1 MNRTIILALAAAVGA
16 SSGLAADHT
25 WTGKI
30 SDSMCGARHQ
40 AAVHGAQKISDR
52 QCTLGCVKNGAKY
65 VFVHRGKVYNIENQ
79 DYAALK
85 DHAGET
91 VRLTGDVN
99 GNRIKVSNLEAVSHG
114 HGG

>member
-16 SSGLAADHT
+16 GSGLAADHT

-52 QCTLGCVKNGAKY
+52 QCTLGCVKNGAQY
-65 VFVHRGKVYNIENQ
+65 VFVHKGKVYRIENQ
-79 DYAALK
+79 NYAALR

-91 VRLTGDVN
+91 VRVTGDVN
-99 GNRIKVSNLEAVSHG
+99 GNSIRVSSLEAVPHG

>member
-1 MNRTIILALAAAVGA
+1 MNRTIVLALAAAVGA
-16 SSGLAADHT
+16 GSGLAADHT

-30 SDSMCGARHQ
+30 SDSMCGAKHQ

-65 VFVHRGKVYNIENQ
+65 VFVHKGKVYTIENQ

-85 DHAGET
+85 SHAGER
-91 VRLTGDVN
+91 VRVTGDVN
-99 GNRIKVSNLEAVSHG
+99 GNRIKVSSLETVSHAN
-114 HGG
+114 GG